1 MAKDF
6 ITGKSTKFGNKRSHA
21 LNSTRRS
28 WKPNLQ
34 KATIL
39 VNGKPKKVY
48 VSARTLK
55 SGKVTRVNYIK
66 SMAAHGQPFLFLFLQ
81 KATLYEF
88 VSFAKCGKINK
99 IIH

>member
-6 ITGKSTKFGNKRSHA
+6 ITGKGTKFGNKRSHA

-28 WKPNLQ
+28 WTPNLQ

-55 SGKVTRVNYIK
+55 SGKVTRVN
-66 SMAAHGQPFLFLFLQ
+66 
-81 KATLYEF
+81 
-88 VSFAKCGKINK
+88 
-99 IIH
+99 

>member
-6 ITGKSTKFGNKRSHA
+6 ITGTGTKFGNKRSHA

-39 VNGKPKKVY
+39 VDGKPKKVY

-55 SGKVTRVNYIK
+55 SGKVTRV
-66 SMAAHGQPFLFLFLQ
+66 H
-81 KATLYEF
+81 
-88 VSFAKCGKINK
+88 
-99 IIH
+99 

>member
-6 ITGKSTKFGNKRSHA
+6 ITGKKTAFGNKRSHA
-21 LNSTRRS
+21 LNSSRRS

-39 VNGKPKKVY
+39 VNGKQKKVY

-55 SGKVTRVNYIK
+55 SGKVTRVN
-66 SMAAHGQPFLFLFLQ
+66 
-81 KATLYEF
+81 
-88 VSFAKCGKINK
+88 
-99 IIH
+99 